1 MADSWTKE
9 FQEAA
14 RLAGDIEARIAEKNG
29 LPPHSSEGIRIAS
42 ATRRKL
48 AMLNNKLDRLESLL
62 QNGTSKASL

>member
-14 RLAGDIEARIAEKNG
+14 RLAEDIDGRVAEKNA

-62 QNGTSKASL
+62 QNRSLKASL